1 MTAALPPW
9 IVRIRERTPLWILGF
24 SFSMLL
30 SNLSYGMYLVLSRD
44 LVKTILGNNY
54 GFMTMLVAAETL
66 PLLFS
71 ALGGGLADV
80 VGRRTILLI
89 SVAGAIPLF
98 LMGVTSI
105 YYLPVLAALYMAM
118 WSLAWPSI
126 TGALLHATGSS
137 GRSYG
142 FYMMW
147 ATIGWGIGGPLGG
160 VLEQVLGPSAT
171 FYLSAIIYALS
182 AIIPYLSFPEH
193 VTGGT
198 ARTREVLEGARLAL
212 YTFMAGSLVFAG
224 LNLFFGSYALRLRQI
239 AGSSSFFGVVYTLF
253 PAIIGAVARPLVGI
267 LSDKIR
273 PVYVALM
280 GTVIEATLMVLL
292 YFAWGWTAIL
302 IWLVP
307 AFPFLD
313 QGYTMLL
320 SRRLPGRLQALAAGI
335 RLTMSSLGGA
345 IVLIISFTPVVK
357 SLLTITIA
365 SETLII
371 LSCIMLG
378 LSIYAR
384 KPYM

>member
-1 MTAALPPW
+1 MAALPPW
-9 IVRIRERTPLWILGF
+9 ILRIREKTPLWILGF
-24 SFSMLL
+24 SLSMLL

-44 LVKTILGNNY
+44 LVKTLLGNNY
-54 GFMTMLVAAETL
+54 GFITMLVAAETL

-71 ALGGGLADV
+71 ALGGGLADMI
-80 VGRRTILLI
+80 GRRRILLI
-89 SVAGAIPLF
+89 SIIGAAPLF
-98 LMGVTSI
+98 LMGLTSI
-105 YYLPVLAALYMAM
+105 YYLPVLASIYMAM

-147 ATIGWGIGGPLGG
+147 ATIGWGVGGPLGG
-160 VLEQVLGPSAT
+160 VLEQVIGASAT
-171 FYLSAIIYALS
+171 FYLSGIIYALS
-182 AIIPYLSFPEH
+182 AIIPYIVFPEH
-193 VTGGT
+193 VIGGT
-198 ARTREVLEGARLAL
+198 AHLRDILMGARLAL
-212 YTFMAGSLVFAG
+212 YTFIAGSLVFAG

-253 PAIIGAVARPLVGI
+253 PAIIGAIARPLVGI

-273 PVYVALM
+273 PVYVALL
-280 GTVIEATLMVLL
+280 GAVIEATLIVLL
-292 YFAWGWTAIL
+292 YISWGWIAIL

-345 IVLIISFTPVVK
+345 IVLAISFTPIVK
-357 SLLTITIA
+357 SLFSITIV
-365 SETLII
+365 SEILIV
-371 LSCIMLG
+371 LSCLMLG

-384 KPYM
+384 KSYV

>member
-1 MTAALPPW
+1 MAALPPW
-9 IVRIRERTPLWILGF
+9 ILRIREKTPLWILGF
-24 SFSMLL
+24 SLSMLL
-30 SNLSYGMYLVLSRD
+30 SNLSYGVYLVLSRD
-44 LVKTILGNNY
+44 LVKTLLGNNY
-54 GFMTMLVAAETL
+54 GFITLLVAAETL
-66 PLLFS
+66 PLLLS
-71 ALGGGLADV
+71 ALGGGLADMI
-80 VGRRTILLI
+80 GRRRILLI
-89 SVAGAIPLF
+89 SIIGALPLF
-98 LMGVTSI
+98 LMGLTSI
-105 YYLPVLAALYMAM
+105 YYLPILASIYMAM

-160 VLEQVLGPSAT
+160 VLEQVIGAQAT
-171 FYLSAIIYALS
+171 FYLSGFIYALS
-182 AIIPYLSFPEH
+182 AIIPYIVFPEH

-198 ARTREVLEGARLAL
+198 AHIREILMGARLAL
-212 YTFMAGSLVFAG
+212 YTFIAGSLVFAG

-253 PAIIGAVARPLVGI
+253 PAIIGAIARPLVGI

-273 PVYVALM
+273 PVYVALL
-280 GTVIEATLMVLL
+280 GAVIEATLIVLL
-292 YFAWGWTAIL
+292 YISWGWIAIL

-307 AFPFLD
+307 AFPFID

-320 SRRLPGRLQALAAGI
+320 SRRLLGRLQALAAGI

-345 IVLIISFTPVVK
+345 IVFAISFTPVVK
-357 SLLTITIA
+357 SLLSITIV
-365 SETLII
+365 SEILII
-371 LSCIMLG
+371 FSCLMLG

-384 KPYM
+384 KSYV